1 MNRRTFLLGAGST
14 TIGGTALLGSGAFTR
29 AQSQRRMKI
38 DVADDWEAYLG
49 LDGCPNSPNRS
60 YTTFDEDG
68 HLAIE
73 MSDENPTD
81 AGGIGV
87 NSNSRTFFDD
97 VFQICNNGKQP
108 ISVWIS
114 DDGRWPMYNDER
126 RVEFYTGSSKGA
138 DRLDQLDSIIGTP
151 NQRLLQTGECLCV
164 GIATVTKDLDSTDQ
178 LLSDIDDEIVIY
190 GDADRKLAKG
200 PVTNQDQRTTHK
212 TLQKAI
218 DKAGKK
224 DTIKVFENQSKHIT
238 IDKPLNVVGV
248 DYPLLANGVTI
259 EADHVR
265 LSGFRIE
272 AFNQEQG
279 VVIDGS
285 HVEVSNNDIESTA
298 ENVIT
303 ADTDGGYQGITV
315 RDNELH
321 VTGSDTQQVFIHG
334 GLEDDELTNP
344 SRNVDIVDNRFTAD
358 GLGDGVSLRLETDAG
373 RFTRNRFD
381 DPETDLGHVQLFGP
395 NHEVD
400 DNEFFGDSLSGDE
413 FYLADPRSQY
423 DLNHVLNLNE
433 FDPSAEIVDNEIR
446 PE

>member
-1 MNRRTFLLGAGST
+1 MNRRTFLLGAGTT

-38 DVADDWEAYLG
+38 DVADDWDAYLG
-49 LDGCPNSPNRS
+49 LDGCPHSPNSS
-60 YTTFDEDG
+60 YTQFDEDG

-87 NSNSRTFFDD
+87 NSNSRTYFDD

-126 RVEFYTGSSKGA
+126 RVEFYTGRSKGA
-138 DRLDQLDSIIGTP
+138 DSLDQLDSIIGTP

-164 GIATVTKDLDSTDQ
+164 GIATVTKDLGSTDQ

-190 GDADRKLAKG
+190 GDSDRKLAKG
-200 PVTNQDQRTTHK
+200 PVTNQDRRKTYK

-224 DTIKVFENQSKHIT
+224 DTIKVFENQSKSIT
-238 IDKPLNVVGV
+238 IDKPLTVVGI
-248 DYPLLANGVTI
+248 DDPLLADGVNI

-272 AFNQEQG
+272 AFNQAQG

-285 HVEVSNNDIESTA
+285 HVEVSNNYIESVA

-321 VTGSDTQQVFIHG
+321 VTGSDTQQVHIHG
-334 GLEDDELTNP
+334 GLEDNELTNP
-344 SRNVDIVDNRFTAD
+344 SRNVDIVANRFTAD
-358 GLGDGVSLRLETDAG
+358 DLGDGVSLRLETDAG

-395 NHEVD
+395 NHEVA
-400 DNEFFGDSLSGDE
+400 DNEFLGESLSGGA
-413 FYLADPRSQY
+413 FYLADSLSQY
-423 DLNHVLNLNE
+423 DLDYVLNLND
-433 FDPSAEIVDNEIR
+433 FDPSAVVVDNELR